1 MILCNIPISWHF
13 MINSWAIIGKSNV
26 WAVLTFMRE
35 AVIIYSKHESYLC
48 TLHQIKNGK
57 QNLFYLH
64 DASDLLIILFECVE
78 WGPLEPSKHCLR
90 TDLQGNQRNFI
101 LLFVIRKDKFSNGES
116 LDIRLVS
123 YIFSVLSVVNEVL
136 NLSWIRRGYI

>member
-1 MILCNIPISWHF
+1 
-13 MINSWAIIGKSNV
+13 
-26 WAVLTFMRE
+26 MRE

-78 WGPLEPSKHCLR
+78 WGPLEPSKHCFR
-90 TDLQGNQRNFI
+90 TDLKENQRNFI
-101 LLFVIRKDKFSNGES
+101 LLFVIRNDKFSNGEL
-116 LDIRLVS
+116 LDIRLMS
-123 YIFSVLSVVNEVL
+123 YTFSVLSVVNDVL
-136 NLSWIRRGYI
+136 DLS

>member
-1 MILCNIPISWHF
+1 
-13 MINSWAIIGKSNV
+13 
-26 WAVLTFMRE
+26 MRE

-78 WGPLEPSKHCLR
+78 WEPLEPSKHCFR
-90 TDLQGNQRNFI
+90 TDLKGNQRNFI
-101 LLFVIRKDKFSNGES
+101 LLFVIRKDKFSNGEL
-116 LDIRLVS
+116 LDIRLMS
-123 YIFSVLSVVNEVL
+123 YTFSVLSVVNDVL
-136 NLSWIRRGYI
+136 DLS

>member
-1 MILCNIPISWHF
+1 
-13 MINSWAIIGKSNV
+13 
-26 WAVLTFMRE
+26 MRE

-78 WGPLEPSKHCLR
+78 WRSVEPSKHCSK
-90 TDLQGNQRNFI
+90 TDRQVNRRNFI
-101 LLFVIRKDKFSNGES
+101 LIFYEIMCF
-116 LDIRLVS
+116 DIRL
-123 YIFSVLSVVNEVL
+123 L
-136 NLSWIRRGYI
+136 NQLHWYQILKI